1 MEKIF
6 KINKKNIFFIS
17 CALLL
22 LVSLNPYFVWGW
34 MPIAF
39 STVIIVSFLLSFLVL
54 DVYDGNKLIKSFFI
68 FLIVIVYSVLNAAS
82 LAGSMALAISITLI
96 VSLKGEY
103 ICIVFNCFKKLFAL
117 TLVPG
122 LTLWVIHHVF
132 SFDLFYIGS
141 MPEEYIPNKGKVA
154 AGQGYAIYPF
164 AIVTDYMLNYPI
176 YRFTG
181 VLDEPGFIGTVCA
194 LMIASNRLQ
203 IKTKADFIILFAGV
217 ISFSLAFYL
226 ILAIYY
232 AFLSIKSVKKFA
244 GLIVVALV
252 LVFFT
257 SYNETVKKYT
267 IDRLVIVDGKISG
280 DNRQTEEL
288 EGSFKRW
295 MDSDGYDFFFGLTDY
310 TIGGSSSWK
319 EIPLK
324 TGFFGVV
331 LLLLLFV
338 LIYYSLSNKLNSH
351 FAFFAFVF
359 LLSVYQRPYI
369 VAPVFIVIFLFAVI
383 NSKSDYKGF
392 LK

>member
-1 MEKIF
+1 MEKLF
-6 KINKKNIFFIS
+6 KINKKNVFFIS
-17 CALLL
+17 CASLL

-39 STVIIVSFLLSFLVL
+39 SAAIIISFLLSFLVI
-54 DVYDGNKLIKSFFI
+54 DVYDGNKLIKSYFV
-68 FLIVIVYSVLNAAS
+68 FLIVIVYSLLNAAS
-82 LAGSMALAISITLI
+82 LAGSLALAISITLI

-103 ICIVFNCFKKLFAL
+103 ICIVFNYFKKLFAL
-117 TLVPG
+117 ALVPG
-122 LTLWVIHHVF
+122 LILWVIHHVF
-132 SFDLFYIGS
+132 GFDHFYIGS
-141 MPEEYIPNKGKVA
+141 MPEGYIPNKGKVA
-154 AGQGYAIYPF
+154 AGIGYAIYPF

-194 LMIASNRLQ
+194 LMIASNRLK
-203 IKTKADFIILFAGV
+203 IKTKADFIILFSGV
-217 ISFSLAFYL
+217 VSFSLAFYL

-232 AFLSIKSVKKFA
+232 AFLSIKSFKKFA
-244 GLIVVALV
+244 GFILAALV
-252 LVFFT
+252 LVFFS

-267 IDRLVIVDGKISG
+267 VDRLVIVDGKVSG

-288 EGSFKRW
+288 EGSFERW

-331 LLLLLFV
+331 LLLLLFI
-338 LIYYSLSNKLNSH
+338 LIYYSLSNKLNLH
-351 FAFFAFVF
+351 FTFFAFVF

-369 VAPVFIVIFLFAVI
+369 VAPAFIVIFLFAVI

-392 LK
+392 IK